1 MLHHQAQL
9 YVWAM
14 PTIVC
19 SMHIGVAI
27 LSAAGLTI
35 IILAS
40 SKNTKGQPCSGFH
53 IACTVPAVEA
63 FFASQ
68 WCFLHAGKQG
78 SLLEKLT
85 QLVVSLNPMRIVS
98 WILNR
103 LSGPGAQYSQRDR
116 DPPARLQSEE
126 QASGSGTARQNAYS
140 QAMKRKN
147 AEARKVHT
155 VHDNTDQEGEG
166 DDPDGNSYW
175 NGNSTKFDAD
185 DK

>member
-1 MLHHQAQL
+1 
-9 YVWAM
+9 
-14 PTIVC
+14 
-19 SMHIGVAI
+19 MHIGVAI

-85 QLVVSLNPMRIVS
+85 QLVVSLNPMRIFS